1 MEEGGGAGFQDR
13 DLAEIQELT
22 DNMQQ
27 ELTAML
33 PKMTQKQQCQK
44 QTGDNLTEG
53 C

>member
-1 MEEGGGAGFQDR
+1 MAKKKNVEDEGFQDR

-33 PKMTQKQQCQK
+33 PKMT
-44 QTGDNLTEG
+44 
-53 C
+53 